1 KGSEQT
7 LEAASDGGIA
17 DAQLPLQLLE
27 VPARAQEA
35 LQEGELLALEA
46 AEAADAELALQRR
59 AAAPAVE
66 SRDGELALAHRTG
79 GDDVACH
86 LTIAVLLCRASRVA
100 SHHAVRVLLGGRA
113 GGEPVKALRAIEIGQ
128 FTLLPPSLV
137 DDHLGV

>member
-86 LTIAVLLCRASRVA
+86 LTIAVLLGRASR
-100 SHHAVRVLLGGRA
+100 R
-113 GGEPVKALRAIEIGQ
+113 EPVKALRAIEIGQ

-137 DDHLGV
+137 DDHLGVENATFQHDELL